1 MIDYHTHTKFNDGAN
16 TVDEMI
22 EAAISLNMKEI
33 GISDHFGYFP
43 TDGSNSFCIFITIED
58 YFKDL
63 NRVKDKYKDKIK
75 VKATLELDTYLENVH
90 EMTSLINSF
99 HPDYILGGIHQFN
112 GIGYSHQESFKE
124 ITDYDYEV
132 YLEELIKIVKTGTLD
147 IMAHYFD
154 YKTYYPF
161 KDESRFYDY
170 YKELAQALQDN
181 NCIPE
186 MNTSCFN
193 TSFLGTK
200 FKEDPNLF
208 FWKECA
214 KRDIPVIITSDSHDV
229 PYFLTIAYSN
239 YFRAKEI
246 LQRAGVKYTATFTDR
261 KMSIEEIKY

>member
-1 MIDYHTHTKFNDGAN
+1 
-16 TVDEMI
+16 MI
-22 EAAISLNMKEI
+22 EAAISLNMTEI
-33 GISDHFGYFP
+33 GISDHFGHYP
-43 TDGSNSFCIFITIED
+43 TDDSNSFCIFISMED

-63 NRVKDKYKDKIK
+63 NRAKEKYKDKIK
-75 VKATLELDTYLENVH
+75 VKATLELDTYLETVR

-112 GIGYSHQESFKE
+112 GIGYRDQSTFSE
-124 ITDYDYEV
+124 ICEYDYEV

-147 IMAHYFD
+147 IVAHYFD
-154 YKTYYPF
+154 YKSYYDF
-161 KDESRFYDY
+161 KDESMFYDL
-170 YKELAQALQDN
+170 YKELVQAMEDN

-193 TSFLGTK
+193 TSFLGVT

-229 PYFLTIAYSN
+229 PFFLTSAYKN
-239 YFRAKEI
+239 YFRAKDI

-261 KMSIEEIKY
+261 KMTIEEIKY